1 MVHPI
6 LMILLLIVVG
16 IAAYY
21 AGKQDRVLAYRHL
34 ELKLEATQSVQH
46 NLNCLIGDLRYDKE
60 ELCKLLKMAD
70 DKVLAVGKRQHEYK
84 LEVAKLKPDALAY
97 GTVKGQWVTDNKMLI
112 EGNFRKEC
120 FRCIGY
126 PERRL

>member
-16 IAAYY
+16 ISAYY

-46 NLNCLIGDLRYDKE
+46 NLNCLVGDLRHE
-60 ELCKLLKMAD
+60 
-70 DKVLAVGKRQHEYK
+70 VGLY
-84 LEVAKLKPDALAY
+84 KPDAQAY
-97 GTVKGQWVTDNKMLI
+97 QTVVGLWATDLPRLIKYNKEKELF
-112 EGNFRKEC
+112 FR
-120 FRCIGY
+120 IGY
-126 PERRL
+126 PEHKL